1 VLAPEAAEQA
11 PRVEAGH
18 QNEAE
23 QAEVGLN
30 LAAGPVLRG
39 IYGSDLR
46 RIRVARVELVEVFVA
61 LARLIFRSNRFCL
74 LCSPLSTAAETTLR
88 RQSAVRKVDYRD

>member
-1 VLAPEAAEQA
+1 MLAPEAAEPA
-11 PRVEAGH
+11 PQVGVRY

-23 QAEVGLN
+23 RAEAELN
-30 LAAGPVLRG
+30 LAAGPVLLG
-39 IYGSDLR
+39 IYESDLH

-74 LCSPLSTAAETTLR
+74 LCSLMLF
-88 RQSAVRKVDYRD
+88 